1 MSWLTIAC
9 FLLLTLASFGGLTAV
24 AASIDRFPVL
34 HYRLRRSLTASGW
47 ITVALTFSVAVLYMV
62 WLCDALALG
71 GRSGLASDPMYYVPL
86 LVLAVGVGWLAW
98 VGISYRRTRQPRRI
112 ALNK

>member
-1 MSWLTIAC
+1 
-9 FLLLTLASFGGLTAV
+9 
-24 AASIDRFPVL
+24 
-34 HYRLRRSLTASGW
+34 
-47 ITVALTFSVAVLYMV
+47 MV